1 MAKLLNKDPRLY
13 EAERE
18 RFLREL
24 RQFHINQRCASK
36 TRTTGFFLRVFFK
49 AKRQPAAQALP
60 PGDGRPRGQA
70 AAGRWGGQGE
80 GERGKQP

>member
-36 TRTTGFFLRVFFK
+36 TRTGFFLRVFF
-49 AKRQPAAQALP
+49 
-60 PGDGRPRGQA
+60 
-70 AAGRWGGQGE
+70 
-80 GERGKQP
+80 